1 MITEPSGV
9 EVLTA
14 STAALPLPLPGAQ
27 TLHDVVAISPSSGL
41 ELAHLAMQVGLAVGA
56 LLDTAAAQVDLVTSD
71 LRALYFLDMRGTWT
85 AGELARQLMVQ
96 QSCVT
101 LLAGRLES
109 KHLLQR
115 HRDPGDRRKVLLQIT
130 PAGQDLVRQVAARAR
145 YDVRRLFAP
154 LSPAQ
159 SAHLAVLL
167 GEIVEARPESGS
179 GSGVG
184 RRGRDAAGS

>member
-1 MITEPSGV
+1 MEALMITEPSGV
-9 EVLTA
+9 EVLAT
-14 STAALPLPLPGAQ
+14 STAALPLALPGAQ
-27 TLHDVVAISPSSGL
+27 TLHDVVAVSPSSGL

-56 LLDTAAAQVDLVTSD
+56 LLDTAAAQVELVTSD
-71 LRALYFLDMRGTWT
+71 LRALYFLDMCGTRT
-85 AGELARQLMVQ
+85 AGELAMQLMVQ

-101 LLAGRLES
+101 LLAGRLEG
-109 KHLLQR
+109 KQLLQR

-167 GEIVEARPESGS
+167 GEIVEARPGS
-179 GSGVG
+179 GT
-184 RRGRDAAGS
+184 GS